1 MREPQKTKDGKEYLL
16 VTYPKYKFGEVVQ
29 EIRVPPR
36 YSKYGYFFR
45 TFSVATVVVPN
56 HDLWKMNGSYR
67 VLPIVQGK
75 KMQGWVS
82 GCYTEKPSRKIMGKW
97 WRTENPVYHFCG
109 H

>member
-29 EIRVPPR
+29 EIRVPPT

-56 HDLWKMNGSYR
+56 HDLWKMNGS
-67 VLPIVQGK
+67 
-75 KMQGWVS
+75 
-82 GCYTEKPSRKIMGKW
+82 
-97 WRTENPVYHFCG
+97 
-109 H
+109 